1 MKIIKILIAKFIKKY
16 IYNKEDWYIER
27 TEICQA
33 CPFLSD
39 NVENKKGLRF
49 LALRL
54 GNFNNPFCTD
64 CGCEI
69 KAKAAEKMEECPQG
83 KWKQVTN

>member
-1 MKIIKILIAKFIKKY
+1 MKIIRILLAKFVKKY
-16 IYNKEDWYIER
+16 IYKKEDWYIDR
-27 TEICQA
+27 TATCQT

-49 LALRL
+49 LFLQIA
-54 GNFNNPFCTD
+54 NMNNPFCTD

-69 KAKAAEKMEECPQG
+69 KAKAAEKLEDCPQG
-83 KWKQVTN
+83 KWKKLS